1 MKKQRFL
8 ILCGVLVF
16 SSVLLFSGCATV
28 RGVPRKGAV
37 ENLMEL
43 INSGNTEMIV
53 NITAIPMLVDGEM
66 VNRDQE
72 ISSFWAQVN
81 KAGFHVQTGKDIRIQ
96 PVDSDTYLLFGDTM
110 EVKTFFSKY
119 VPKTA
124 VTAEIEGTG
133 GKYVF
138 LLSGRNGK
146 YPYLFGFTGPVQ

>member
-1 MKKQRFL
+1 MKKQQNL
-8 ILCGVLVF
+8 ILWGALVL
-16 SSVLLFSGCATV
+16 SSVLLFSGCATI

-53 NITAIPMLVDGEM
+53 NITNIPMLVDGEM

-72 ISSFWAQVN
+72 ISSFWTQVN
-81 KAGFHVQTGKDIRIQ
+81 KAGFRVQTGKDIRIQ
-96 PVDSDTYLLFGDTM
+96 PVDSNTYLLFGDTM

-133 GKYVF
+133 GTYVF

>member
-1 MKKQRFL
+1 MKNKQIL
-8 ILCGVLVF
+8 IIFGVLVF
-16 SSVLLFSGCATV
+16 YAVFLFSGCATT
-28 RGVPRKGAV
+28 RGVPREGAV

-53 NITAIPMLVDGEM
+53 NITNTPMLVDGEM

-72 ISSFWAQVN
+72 VTSFWAQVN
-81 KAGFHVQTGKDIRIQ
+81 KAGFRIQTGKDIRIQ